1 MMIIRGTMSPYEV
14 YTTYLA
20 LKKHF
25 SDKKYDYHKYRGKTR
40 TSKNAFNARRD
51 RYFFEK
57 MSRKLSEEE
66 VKLFFLASFISTD
79 NPSSVWVGEIIRSG
93 EKNFQRLI
101 KTHQSLSYIF
111 SNEINDLFGTH
122 KLSEIFNCSQG
133 HPPILKGYLRGDVS
147 IETMVILDQVFGYS
161 KDLDRK
167 LGDPVWEV
175 VSMKIRKY
183 KPFLN
188 IEIDKYKKILRNV
201 VYV

>member
-25 SDKKYDYHKYRGKTR
+25 TDRKYDYHKYRGKTR
-40 TSKNAFNARRD
+40 TSKNAFNNRRD

-79 NPSSVWVGEIIRSG
+79 DPSSVWVGEIIRSG

-111 SNEINDLFGTH
+111 SNEINELFTSN
-122 KLSEIFNCSQG
+122 KLSEIFNCSHG
-133 HPPILKGYLRGDVS
+133 HPPILKGYLREDVS

-167 LGDPVWEV
+167 LGDPVWDV

-188 IEIDKYKKILRNV
+188 IELDKYKKILRNV

>member
-1 MMIIRGTMSPYEV
+1 MRVRVKLSPYDV
-14 YTTYLA
+14 YKTYLA
-20 LKKHF
+20 LKRHF
-25 SDKKYDYHKYRGKTR
+25 SQRGYDYHKYRGKTR
-40 TSKNAFNARRD
+40 ASLDSFNKRRD
-51 RYFFEK
+51 KYLFEK
-57 MSRKLSEEE
+57 LSRKYGDEE

-79 NPSSVWVGEIIRSG
+79 DPSSVWVGEIIRSG

-111 SNEINDLFGTH
+111 SNEIMDLFADI
-122 KLSEIFNCSQG
+122 KLPEVFNCSQG
-133 HPPILKGYLRGDVS
+133 HPPILKGYLRDEVS

-167 LGDPVWEV
+167 LKDPVWGV
-175 VSMKIRKY
+175 VSMKINKY

-188 IEIDKYKKILRNV
+188 IEIDKYKKILRNI